1 MIKRFR
7 IPKTVRLPGVVVK
20 VFVVPPSELDDD
32 CDAGWFYDEGK
43 PVIRISS
50 ALGIKRKRYLLYHEL
65 QHAIHDILHTA
76 LQDHEKEIA
85 P

>member
-7 IPKTVRLPGVVVK
+7 IPKTVRLPGVSIKVLVVH
-20 VFVVPPSELDDD
+20 PSKLDSD
-32 CDAGWFYDEGK
+32 CDAGWYYDEGL

-50 ALGIKRKRYLLYHEL
+50 SLGIKRQRYLLYHEL

-76 LQDHEKEIA
+76 LQDHQGEVA

>member
-7 IPKTVRLPGVVVK
+7 IPKTIRLPGVIIK
-20 VFVVPPSELDDD
+20 VLVVPPSELEAD
-32 CDAGWFYDEGK
+32 CDAAWYYDDAG

-50 ALGIKRKRYLLYHEL
+50 ALGIKRQRYLLYHEL
-65 QHAIHDILHTA
+65 QHAVHDILHTA
-76 LQDHEKEIA
+76 LQDHKGEVA

>member
-7 IPKTVRLPGVVVK
+7 IPKTIRLPGVVVR

-32 CDAGWFYDEGK
+32 CDACWMYDEGK
-43 PVIRISS
+43 PVIRISAS
-50 ALGIKRKRYLLYHEL
+50 LGIKRKRYLLYHEL

-76 LQDHEKEIA
+76 LQDNENEVA

>member
-1 MIKRFR
+1 MITRFK
-7 IPKTVRLPGVVVK
+7 IPKVVKLPGVLIK
-20 VFVVPPSELDDD
+20 VLVVPPSELESD
-32 CDAGWFYDEGK
+32 CDAGWYYDQGL

-50 ALGIKRKRYLLYHEL
+50 ALGIKRQRYLLYHEL

-76 LQDHEKEIA
+76 LQDHGKEVA

>member
-7 IPKTVRLPGVVVK
+7 IPKTIRLPGVVVK
-20 VFVVPPSELDDD
+20 VLIVPPSELEDD
-32 CDAGWFYDEGK
+32 CDAAWYYDEGG

-50 ALGIKRKRYLLYHEL
+50 ALGIKRQRYLLYHEL
-65 QHAIHDILHTA
+65 QHAVHDILHTA
-76 LQDHEKEIA
+76 LQDHKGEVA

>member
-7 IPKTVRLPGVVVK
+7 IPKTVRLPGVVIK
-20 VFVVPPSELDDD
+20 VLVVPPSALDSD
-32 CDAGWFYDEGK
+32 CDAGWYYDEGV

-50 ALGIKRKRYLLYHEL
+50 AIGIKRQRYLLYHEL

-76 LQDHEKEIA
+76 LQDHQGQVA